1 MIPDSQA
8 FVIHDGLTSVVQLST
23 DWPQIITLTI
33 VGPDDT
39 EQGQIVL
46 QAQADGYQVHLHT
59 ARSQQCLSFLTWPNQ
74 GKRVRDILPHYKK
87 RLSHQAYQALDD
99 EDAGNLLVGEFRRL
113 LRKAIAY
120 DTDPRP
126 ERHKQGRK
134 RQTLYGAAVG
144 LRPASCPG
152 VSQGVP
158 VWQTQISPRGLR

>member
-46 QAQADGYQVHLHT
+46 QAQADGYQVHLQT

-99 EDAGNLLVGEFRRL
+99 EDTGNLLVGEFRRL
-113 LRKAIAY
+113 LRKALAF
-120 DTDPRP
+120 DTNPRP

-134 RQTLYGAAVG
+134 SQTLYAAAVG
-144 LRPASCPG
+144 LRPAVVRELARVFLSG
-152 VSQGVP
+152 KQKN
-158 VWQTQISPRGLR
+158 SPRGLR